1 MRRSWC
7 FCSTPTVAAAEN
19 IDSFLRPE
27 VEGWLPFLWKYLHE
41 YKWRYLKTPA
51 SAWQD
56 RNYAHNV
63 LLVQNQWVLWGCT
76 SKGSTETILKHMLLR
91 ETHNKMTN
99 HDGSGYAGSF
109 SGVWKQSRCVY
120 QNQTLIF
127 LSCSLCLL
135 TAISTALSQEARIS
149 SIIVLFSSSYP

>member
-19 IDSFLRPE
+19 IDSFLCPE

-63 LLVQNQWVLWGCT
+63 LLLQNQWALWGCT

-91 ETHNKMTN
+91 RFGQQHITRWPIIL
-99 HDGSGYAGSF
+99 GYAGSF
-109 SGVWKQSRCVY
+109 SGVWSV
-120 QNQTLIF
+120 QTIQMCLLKPNTYF
-127 LSCSLCLL
+127 LSCSLQLL
-135 TAISTALSQEARIS
+135 TDISKVISQDATIS
-149 SIIVLFSSSYP
+149 SIIVL